1 MTRGEGTNRI
11 TLRLPESI
19 LKKLKKE
26 SDERVLP
33 LNAIINR
40 ILTKH
45 VMFDM
50 RINKLS
56 GITTP
61 QDLLSNII
69 DKLDE
74 TQKEELALQG
84 PQIVK
89 KLFRMLNVKY
99 NVQNVI
105 DDYFIMLGT
114 YCGWYKFHVD
124 SENNQHRL
132 IFESDLGKEW
142 IAFLSMYVNG
152 ILKSLRVDIVNEF
165 IDDSALIIEFIKPD
179 TT

>member
-1 MTRGEGTNRI
+1 VQSTHTWHFIHFRSHLITQSESIKMTRGEETNRI

-19 LKKLKKE
+19 LKKLRKE
-26 SDERVLP
+26 SDEKILP

-74 TQKEELALQG
+74 TQKRNLRN
-84 PQIVK
+84 K
-89 KLFRMLNVKY
+89 DHKL
-99 NVQNVI
+99 
-105 DDYFIMLGT
+105 
-114 YCGWYKFHVD
+114 
-124 SENNQHRL
+124 
-132 IFESDLGKEW
+132 
-142 IAFLSMYVNG
+142 
-152 ILKSLRVDIVNEF
+152 
-165 IDDSALIIEFIKPD
+165 
-179 TT
+179 

>member
-1 MTRGEGTNRI
+1 MARGEGTNRI

-19 LKKLKKE
+19 LKKLKTE
-26 SDERVLP
+26 SDEKVLP

-56 GITTP
+56 GIITP

-74 TQKEELALQG
+74 TQKEELAQQG

-89 KLFRMLNVKY
+89 KLFTMLNVQY
-99 NVQNVI
+99 NVKNVI
-105 DDYFIMLGT
+105 EDYFIMLGT

-124 SENNQHRL
+124 SENNHYRL

-142 IAFLSMYVNG
+142 ITFLSLYVNC
-152 ILKSLRVDIVNEF
+152 ILKPLKVHVENEF
-165 IDDSALIIEFIKPD
+165 IDDSTLVLEFVKP
-179 TT
+179 